1 MLLQAP
7 VIEKIIGHRGASAYA
22 PENTLVA
29 FDRALALGC
38 RFLEFD
44 VMLSADGEPFVFHD
58 DALKRT
64 TNGQGQ
70 VGLVTAEYLQTLDAG
85 SWFSRNFRGEK
96 IPHFRDALK
105 WLTFANANANIEIKP
120 YPGQS
125 EQTAA
130 AVLSYINRYWPAN
143 KPAPLV
149 SSFDLEALTL
159 YRSLAPEMPLGLLL
173 DTWDDDWPQKAEALQ
188 CYSIHL
194 NQRLLNAD
202 RVQAIKAKGY
212 LVLAY
217 TVNRKRLAA
226 KLFDWGVDAVFSD
239 YPDLLS

>member
-7 VIEKIIGHRGASAYA
+7 VIEKVIGHRGASAYA
-22 PENTLVA
+22 PENTLAA
-29 FDRALALGC
+29 FDKALSMGC

-58 DALKRT
+58 ESLKRT

-70 VGLVTAEYLQTLDAG
+70 IGLVTAEYLQTLDAG
-85 SWFSRNFRGEK
+85 SWFSRTFRGEK
-96 IPHFRDALK
+96 IPHFREVLK
-105 WLTFANANANIEIKP
+105 WLTFANVNANIEIKP

-130 AVLSYINRYWPAN
+130 TVLSFINRYWPAN
-143 KPAPLV
+143 KAAPLV
-149 SSFDLEALTL
+149 SSFDRTALTL
-159 YRSLAPEMPLGLLL
+159 YRSLAPEMPIGLLF
-173 DTWDDDWPQKAEALQ
+173 DRWEDDWQQQAEELQ

-194 NQRLLNAD
+194 NHRALNAD
-202 RVQAIKAKGY
+202 RVGAMKEKGY

-217 TVNRKRLAA
+217 TVNRKRLAL

-239 YPDLLS
+239 YPDLLL